1 MSTHVGLSPDTRDK
15 SYILR
20 NAAAQLYSSLYGRLT
35 PTCVP
40 QGLGIVIDLKEKVA
54 RTSMASPVVTT
65 LVAPAEDT
73 KLLHSSQVGVHLCGL
88 TLPPNHFP
96 PVGGGTSLVGQ
107 TSSATLKIQLP
118 GMSLVDSPQVVPPT
132 PPIKPLPL
140 SLKLAF
146 PSPLTPA
153 KLSSPSLT
161 ILEGHTPDEGMM
173 MEEGVVSPSHQ
184 LKKHKSEHKHKKKHK
199 HKEDRHGDQ
208 KGEGNKEE
216 HRRKHKHRHSKDT
229 SSQGEL

>member
-1 MSTHVGLSPDTRDK
+1 MMMLHVLQLLQFPLGTRASLMQWTSGHSLAHTHH
-15 SYILR
+15 
-20 NAAAQLYSSLYGRLT
+20 
-35 PTCVP
+35 TC
-40 QGLGIVIDLKEKVA
+40 A
-54 RTSMASPVVTT
+54 
-65 LVAPAEDT
+65 
-73 KLLHSSQVGVHLCGL
+73 GVHLCGL

-107 TSSATLKIQLP
+107 VSERVSGATIICPPPHIGFLQTSSASTPTLKIQLP